1 MWTAPRGGGSGG
13 ITLLAALLSQCSL
26 LWHNIREQLMVR
38 SRGEPCQRE
47 KVFVVRG
54 TINAICIHAR
64 GTDTRTLQKT
74 TLAAQCARLSAARR
88 RLCWDVVLTLPLVG
102 SSP

>member
-38 SRGEPCQRE
+38 SRGA
-47 KVFVVRG
+47 FVR
-54 TINAICIHAR
+54 
-64 GTDTRTLQKT
+64 
-74 TLAAQCARLSAARR
+74 
-88 RLCWDVVLTLPLVG
+88 
-102 SSP
+102 